1 MKLSE
6 MRDLLASRGIQLT
19 RSLGQNFLHDSNQL
33 QRIVSLAEVS
43 QNDKVLEIGPGLGP
57 LTQLLLDRGA
67 SILAIEKD
75 KRLYNVLKDRFQSS
89 KELELLHED
98 ALEFLKTNKRDWS
111 GWKLVS
117 NLPYSVA
124 SPILVELATLPLP
137 PKLLVATLQW
147 EVVQRIM
154 AKTGDDD
161 YGQLSLF
168 LQLRYQ
174 PGEFFKVPAGSFF
187 PPPDVDS
194 ACIKLVLREKDL
206 LPSEEI
212 PSFYRIVKRAFGE
225 RRKMMFKL
233 LKSDWPLTK
242 LELAYEQIGIS
253 PQARAESLSL
263 EVFVQLTKILNA
275 NDKIA

>member
-57 LTQLLLDRGA
+57 LTQLLLDQGA

-75 KRLYNVLKDRFQSS
+75 KRLFNVLKDRFQSS
-89 KELELLHED
+89 KQLELLHED

-233 LKSDWPLTK
+233 LKSDWPLAM

-263 EVFVQLTKILNA
+263 EVFVALTKILNT